1 LNGGEQAVKRNFK
14 NRHDVLRLATLA
26 GLSCLWLAGCGDKR
40 EEGEPVPQ
48 MPVTESRVAMG
59 SAVTVTVWTRDE
71 AAAQAATA
79 ELFQEFERLEN
90 LMSVWREGSD
100 VLRLNAAAGEGAVSL
115 SPEVIEVLDLARRYS
130 ELSGGKFDVT
140 FGPLSGVWRFDQD
153 QDNVVPDPAAV
164 AAKLPLIGWE
174 DLVVDPA
181 AGTAQLR
188 RKGMSVHLGGIGKG
202 YAVDHGA
209 AILRSRGIENF
220 LIQSGGD
227 MYVGGHPE
235 GRAWRLGIQDP
246 RGPEDTPFAVVELTN
261 ATFSTSGDYER
272 FFMKDGRR
280 YHHIIDPDSGQPA
293 MASRSVTI
301 VASRAVDAD
310 ALSTAVF
317 ILGPEAGMALIER
330 LPDVEGVIVDA
341 RNEVRVSSGL
351 KDRLTVLSPPT
362 DAP

>member
-1 LNGGEQAVKRNFK
+1 M
-14 NRHDVLRLATLA
+14 
-26 GLSCLWLAGCGDKR
+26 GCGRKPA
-40 EEGEPVPQ
+40 ETEPVAPT
-48 MPVTESRVAMG
+48 PVTESRIAMG
-59 SAVTVTVWTRDE
+59 SSVTVTVWTRDDPAAE
-71 AAAQAATA
+71 AAIA
-79 ELFQEFERLEN
+79 EVFQEFGRLDD

-100 VLRLNAAAGEGAVSL
+100 VLRLNAAAGLAPIRL
-115 SPEVIEVLDLARRYS
+115 SPEVIEVLGIARHYS
-130 ELSGGKFDVT
+130 ELSMGKFDVT
-140 FGPLSGVWRFDQD
+140 FGPLSGLWRFDHD
-153 QDNVVPDPAAV
+153 QDDVMPDPAAI

-174 DLVVDPA
+174 DLVVDSA

-209 AILRSRGIENF
+209 AILRRHGIENF

-246 RGPEDTPFAVVELTN
+246 RGPADTPFAVVELSN

-280 YHHIIDPDSGQPA
+280 YHHILDPDFGQPA
-293 MASRSVTI
+293 MGCRSVTI
-301 VASRAVDAD
+301 VTSRSVDAD

-317 ILGPEAGMALIER
+317 ILGPGAGMALIER
-330 LPDVEGVIVDA
+330 LPDVEGVIVGA
-341 RNEVRVSSGL
+341 RNEVLVSSGL
-351 KDRLTVLSPPT
+351 KDRLTIISPPA
-362 DAP
+362 DGP